1 MIIVWIYE
9 MENIQLYI
17 LLVLLPQLYLK
28 FSNTYGFANYSK
40 QDFEI
45 RDQSVMLDFHLAE
58 LYDVDTRSLKQ
69 AVKRNIDRFS
79 EDYMFGL
86 SPNEIESI
94 RSQNVISVSKS
105 VTYAPFVFTEQG
117 VAMLSSVLKSSKAIK
132 VNVEIMRDFVLIRK
146 FTLQNSEII
155 RRIDEMEKNYD
166 DQFSE
171 VFTALRYLI
180 NPPENE
186 LRKIGY
192 KQ

>member
-79 EDYMFGL
+79 EDFMFGL